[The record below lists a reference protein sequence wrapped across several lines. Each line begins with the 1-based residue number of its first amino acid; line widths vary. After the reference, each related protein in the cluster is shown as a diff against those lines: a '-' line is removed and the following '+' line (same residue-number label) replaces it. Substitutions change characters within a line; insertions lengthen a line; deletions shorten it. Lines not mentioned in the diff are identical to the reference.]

1 MTFKDPL
8 VKWRREESRS
18 ERGEERR
25 HDTIWGGRVFQTE
38 WVAIAKA

>member
-25 HDTIWGGRVFQTE
+25 HDTIWGAGFSRQSG
-38 WVAIAKA
+38 